1 MKLSAINYAA
11 MSDHDLD
18 AAYAAAWNSGNTSA
32 YTATGILIV
41 QREARP
47 ILGFVE
53 NLFAKPFPQYDA
65 IRESQGYFAGSVD
78 APAALSKSA
87 GNIGNYL
94 KSLGGTA
101 MLGLLAAGA
110 ISAAYVFRTR
120 K

>member
-1 MKLSAINYAA
+1 MKLSAIDYSS

-18 AAYAAAWNSGNTSA
+18 AAYAAAWNSGNTAA

-41 QREARP
+41 QREATP

-53 NLFAKPFPQYDA
+53 NLFATPFPQYDA
-65 IRESQGYFAGSVD
+65 IRASQGYFAGSIA
-78 APAALSKSA
+78 APEALAKSA
-87 GNIGNYL
+87 GNVGKYL

-110 ISAAYVFRTR
+110 IAMAYTFRGR